1 VEGRRGGRGR
11 LWSGGSSKAV
21 IERIGDFVPDFD
33 RLPGVASH
41 LENSSKLADLHSGAA
56 FFSMGAMGDNREK

>member
-1 VEGRRGGRGR
+1 M
-11 LWSGGSSKAV
+11 V

-56 FFSMGAMGDNREK
+56 FFSMGAMADNREK